1 MMQINEIEPDVK
13 HCARA
18 ALRAPL
24 SRNNV
29 VRMKEFLR
37 TLTTRGNQG
46 MTLIIAASCLMAAC
60 STPGT
65 KHESKDAVA
74 ASNNAVAEASSSGA
88 PELAPLEMGTAQDK
102 LARANQAL
110 AEKDYKKAKLLADE
124 ALADAQAAQTKTNSI
139 KAQQAAAALQDDI
152 RVLREEL
159 SRATE

>member
-1 MMQINEIEPDVK
+1 MTQINKIDIDTIHITPPPQ
-13 HCARA
+13 R
-18 ALRAPL
+18 
-24 SRNNV
+24 
-29 VRMKEFLR
+29 
-37 TLTTRGNQG
+37 
-46 MTLIIAASCLMAAC
+46 IAANRRHPGLALMAAASLLLAAC

-74 ASNNAVAEASSSGA
+74 ASSNAVAEASSSGA
-88 PELAPLEMGTAQDK
+88 PELAPLEIGTAQDK

-110 AEKDYKKAKLLADE
+110 ASRDYKKAKILADE

-159 SRATE
+159 NRATE